1 MCPFSGFSVKQMQM
15 KKNYLNLLSGTVLGT
30 VFFLMSC
37 HSAYE
42 VTKVEGER
50 VAIDSSWDAR
60 SDADAQAL
68 LAPYKAT
75 VDSIMYRVVGTAD
88 VSMDRKRPEDLLS
101 NLVADVLRESAV
113 PVLGKPADMG
123 LVNIGGL
130 RSVLTEG
137 PITCAEIYEILP
149 FENALCVLT
158 IKGTYLKQLFENIA
172 ARGGEGVSGINLE
185 ITSDGKLLKGTI
197 GGCSVEDEKLY
208 TIATIDYLAE
218 GNDGMTAL
226 IQAEKR
232 ECSDGAR
239 LRDLFMQ
246 YVEKQTAAGKV
257 ITSRMEGRIVVK

>member
-1 MCPFSGFSVKQMQM
+1 M
-15 KKNYLNLLSGTVLGT
+15 KKNYFKFVSGAVLGT
-30 VFFLMSC
+30 AFFLVSC

-50 VAIDSSWDAR
+50 VAINSSWDTHP
-60 SDADAQAL
+60 DAEAMAL
-68 LAPYKAT
+68 LAPYKKT

-113 PVLGKPADMG
+113 QVLGKPADMG

-130 RSVLTEG
+130 RSVLTQG
-137 PITCAEIYEILP
+137 PVTCAEIYEILP

-158 IKGTYLKQLFENIA
+158 IKGVYLKQLFENIA
-172 ARGGEGVSGINLE
+172 SRGGEGVSGIHLE
-185 ITSDGKLLKGTI
+185 ITPEGKLLNGTI
-197 GGCSVEDEKLY
+197 AGQTVEDNKMY

-232 ECSDGAR
+232 ECPEDAR
-239 LRDLFMQ
+239 LRDLFMK
-246 YVEKQTAAGKV
+246 YVEKQTAAGKA
-257 ITSRMEGRIVVK
+257 ITSRMEGRIVVKK

>member
-1 MCPFSGFSVKQMQM
+1 MQM

-101 NLVADVLRESAV
+101 NLVADVLRDSAV
-113 PVLGKPADMG
+113 TAFGKTGEIG
-123 LVNIGGL
+123 LVHIRGL
-130 RSVLTEG
+130 CRVVSEG
-137 PITCAEIYEILP
+137 PIFCAGNY
-149 FENALCVLT
+149 
-158 IKGTYLKQLFENIA
+158 
-172 ARGGEGVSGINLE
+172 GI
-185 ITSDGKLLKGTI
+185 
-197 GGCSVEDEKLY
+197 
-208 TIATIDYLAE
+208 
-218 GNDGMTAL
+218 
-226 IQAEKR
+226 
-232 ECSDGAR
+232 
-239 LRDLFMQ
+239 
-246 YVEKQTAAGKV
+246 
-257 ITSRMEGRIVVK
+257 